1 MVKINFGRYRGL
13 EVKNVPINYL
23 EWLFSL
29 PTFYRNRNDVKSEII
44 ILLEKA
50 GKIKLG
56 FNSSEEFN
64 KQEWIKSSIPPPNNS
79 IVISSPNN
87 RRLMYCMGKYYSLG
101 AWVEKDDVT
110 HYKLINQNK

>member
-1 MVKINFGRYRGL
+1 MAKINFGKHNGK
-13 EVKNVPINYL
+13 EVKDVPLDYL

-29 PTFYRNRNDVKSEII
+29 PTFYRNRKDVKTEII
-44 ILLEKA
+44 NLLEKN

-56 FNSSEEFN
+56 FDSPQDFKSA
-64 KQEWIKSSIPPPNNS
+64 EWIAVKTPPPNNS
-79 IVISSPNN
+79 FVIAFPDNK
-87 RRLMYCMGKYYSLG
+87 RLIYCMGKYYSLG